1 MKSIAIEISDST
13 YHKIRCLGSTDV
25 GSVNRIAAAALADYL
40 HGDVGWLGAASY
52 PLRKS
57 GQSTHIPMSAFTLYL
72 QELGIGMTPP
82 GAPVVILDGHLY
94 RIGANGT
101 AVQIT
106 EDVSVPYSMMVNF
119 EAETLRN
126 DFEGASI
133 DALVDHCESL
143 RAGSN
148 VFYVFRVD
156 GRFRNITVRSALA
169 SRGGVHSNGN
179 SAAGSTNR
187 FEDVQGTVIG
197 FWSSRFTSTVCAP
210 GYHFYFISPDEGR
223 GGVMVDCSATGL
235 RMLGMPVTRL
245 RIIRP
250 DGPDHSS
257 AGDPTEIVEDDPVIH
272 T

>member
-25 GSVNRIAAAALADYL
+25 GSINRIAAAALADYL

-57 GQSTHIPMSAFTLYL
+57 GQSTHISISAFTLQL

-106 EDVSVPYSMMVNF
+106 EDVSVPYAMMVNF

-143 RAGSN
+143 
-148 VFYVFRVD
+148 
-156 GRFRNITVRSALA
+156 GREATYSMFSALTDA
-169 SRGGVHSNGN
+169 
-179 SAAGSTNR
+179 
-187 FEDVQGTVIG
+187 
-197 FWSSRFTSTVCAP
+197 
-210 GYHFYFISPDEGR
+210 
-223 GGVMVDCSATGL
+223 SATSLCDL
-235 RMLGMPVTRL
+235 RLQVAAEFTPTATAPPVV
-245 RIIRP
+245 
-250 DGPDHSS
+250 
-257 AGDPTEIVEDDPVIH
+257 PTDSKMSKEPS
-272 T
+272 